1 MLKGGSQGWSSDQL
15 SVSSALSFWYLH
27 PQPLAGPQAS
37 APVGALPTAEGIPSC
52 TAPGYPR
59 VSLLLL
65 NIVPVAFA
73 VASVDLISLSEG
85 TLCSVLPL
93 SQTLDH
99 IFFPPAQTPKLSL
112 RLATPVLSVVLH
124 RVALDTRE
132 RQISPPRRQDQHQHS
147 QLRRRPPGWFPVP
160 VSVIRHFIL
169 GRFSVEVCDTQRTPS
184 IPTSLT

>member
-1 MLKGGSQGWSSDQL
+1 MLKGGSRGWSSDQL

-37 APVGALPTAEGIPSC
+37 APVGALPTAEGIPIC

-93 SQTLDH
+93 SQTLDR
-99 IFFPPAQTPKLSL
+99 IFFPRHKPGSFHSVWRL
-112 RLATPVLSVVLH
+112 RCSVWSFTESCSTRENGKYPH
-124 RVALDTRE
+124 RVAKTSTNTASSGDA
-132 RQISPPRRQDQHQHS
+132 RQGGS
-147 QLRRRPPGWFPVP
+147 QCQL
-160 VSVIRHFIL
+160 VS
-169 GRFSVEVCDTQRTPS
+169 
-184 IPTSLT
+184 